1 MEDIPDVFRHSYC
14 AKKKKELRSQSASS
28 ARDFF
33 DDDNFFHVK
42 KDVGILWKW
51 IELTKLEL
59 LH

>member
-1 MEDIPDVFRHSYC
+1 MFSV
-14 AKKKKELRSQSASS
+14 RSQSASS